1 MYVYFRSHFHFV
13 ASNKLQRWPLDNCAF
28 IDKPQWGARSSI
40 KKKRFVVKKQKKTV
54 KKRVAQWPRKAAT
67 PTASATLAHMQ
78 PHDKVLT
85 ATRTHE
91 YKLTCPNHI
100 KLALNYA
107 QKSKSKQ
114 QGDFPWQCCPPLRG
128 GNVCPANRIY
138 THFIT
143 FRIRLRDVDFGQS
156 VARFL
161 SPAHDLW

>member
-1 MYVYFRSHFHFV
+1 MPC
-13 ASNKLQRWPLDNCAF
+13 NKLRLTIAHSLINRNGERVEALKKAF
-28 IDKPQWGARSSI
+28 CGKKEGKMSRKGLLNDREIAR
-40 KKKRFVVKKQKKTV
+40 R
-54 KKRVAQWPRKAAT
+54 
-67 PTASATLAHMQ
+67 TLSHMQ

-114 QGDFPWQCCPPLRG
+114 KGDFPRLCCPPLKGRE
-128 GNVCPANRIY
+128 CLPSKSHLHAFY
-138 THFIT
+138 Y
-143 FRIRLRDVDFGQS
+143 IRLRDVDFGQS

-161 SPAHDLW
+161 SPAHDL